1 MHCEAFRQ
9 AVTADPAARTA
20 ELVAH
25 AAACP
30 DCSAYQD
37 ELQGFDQ
44 KLRAALAIDVP
55 PLSMPALPAGADVVP
70 IPRRASWARAGWISL
85 AASIGLVAVMVGNWR
100 GGEPPAASL
109 AEQVIA
115 HLDHEPASLAVTD
128 IPVSER
134 RFNAV
139 ARPALVDVSRD
150 IGLVTYASSCVINGK
165 EVPHLV
171 VQGESGPVTILLL
184 PQEKITAAV
193 PLRGTSIEGVIL
205 PVGNGSVAIIGNRGE
220 SIDRWRERVAAT
232 IHWTA

>member
-1 MHCEAFRQ
+1 M
-9 AVTADPAARTA
+9 
-20 ELVAH
+20 
-25 AAACP
+25 
-30 DCSAYQD
+30 
-37 ELQGFDQ
+37 G
-44 KLRAALAIDVP
+44 K
-55 PLSMPALPAGADVVP
+55 
-70 IPRRASWARAGWISL
+70 
-85 AASIGLVAVMVGNWR
+85 
-100 GGEPPAASL
+100 
-109 AEQVIA
+109 
-115 HLDHEPASLAVTD
+115 ASLAVTD